1 MKLSLTHTL
10 TFSLGTPVRAVQ
22 HLLLT
27 PLATPQ
33 QKIERWSI
41 AMPGFAEAP
50 TFRDGYG
57 NKAHLVSQVKP
68 EPVIV
73 ATITG
78 AVETGDRAGVIGR
91 LEYDPMPALFRRQT
105 EATRAD
111 PALID
116 GLEDGPDRITLF
128 HELMGRV
135 HERSGGRSQAQDG
148 QSQSQGAA
156 RPQDSTHA
164 LIGAIRGL
172 GIPARYVTGY
182 LLGDDDAA
190 SVHAW
195 AELWDENLGWIG
207 FDPTLNLCPAENHI
221 RLASGL
227 DATATMPIRSVP
239 VWGEMPT
246 ETVEI
251 QAN

>member
-1 MKLSLTHTL
+1 MKLSVTHTL

-33 QKIERWSI
+33 QRIERWSI
-41 AMPGFAEAP
+41 DMPGFAEAP

-68 EPVIV
+68 GPTIV
-73 ATITG
+73 VTVSG
-78 AVETGDRAGVIGR
+78 AVDTADKAGVIGR
-91 LEYDPMPALFRRQT
+91 LEYDPMPALFRRPT
-105 EATRAD
+105 EATTAV
-111 PALID
+111 PELIE
-116 GLEDGPDRITLF
+116 GLKDGPDRIALF
-128 HELMGRV
+128 HELMDRV
-135 HERSGGRSQAQDG
+135 HDRADGRHQSQDG
-148 QSQSQGAA
+148 QLQSQGAP
-156 RPQDSTHA
+156 RPPDLAHA
-164 LIGAIRGL
+164 LIGAVRKL

-182 LLGDDDAA
+182 LLGEDGTA

-207 FDPTLNLCPAENHI
+207 FDPLLNLCPTESHI

-227 DATATMPIRSVP
+227 DATSTMPIRSVP
-239 VWGEMPT
+239 AWAEMP
-246 ETVEI
+246 EEAVLIE
-251 QAN
+251 AA